1 MPDLSL
7 VMLGA
12 GSSTRFGLSVKKQWL
27 RIGCDPLWL
36 VATNRL
42 LAMHPFAKIVVV
54 APKAELSYMRHF
66 GEFTFC
72 EGGDTRQ
79 DSLKAALAHVQ
90 SEHVMVSD
98 IARACIPQTLFT
110 RLIGSAGCAD
120 VIVPALKIA
129 DTAFFQDDPID
140 RNEVRLIQTP
150 QLSRTK
156 ALKEALKSAVS
167 FTDDSSA
174 IKANGGT
181 AWYVE
186 GDERA
191 HKLTFAG
198 DLAKLSCLDA
208 PSPLTFTGNGF
219 DVHAFSDTGPMM
231 LGGVEVSQTQ
241 GFKAHSDGDVALH
254 ALTDAIL
261 GAACAGDI
269 GEFFPDTDPAYKGAD
284 SGVLL
289 GRVMDFVKSVGFE
302 MVHCD
307 ITIIAQTP
315 KLGAFKEAMRHRIA
329 SLVGLSPSLVNVKA
343 TTTEHLG
350 FVGRNEGVAV
360 SASATLKFYDWTRA

>member
-1 MPDLSL
+1 VPDLSL

-12 GSSTRFGLSVKKQWL
+12 GSSTRFGLPVKKQWL
-27 RIGCDPLWL
+27 RVGCDPLWL
-36 VATNRL
+36 VATKRL
-42 LAMHPFAKIVVV
+42 VAMHPFAKVIIV
-54 APKAELSYMRHF
+54 APKAELAYMRHF
-66 GEFTFC
+66 GDFTFC

-79 DSLKAALAHVQ
+79 ESLKAALLHVNTP
-90 SEHVMVSD
+90 HVMVSD
-98 IARACIPQTLFT
+98 IARACVPQEVIA
-110 RLIGSAGCAD
+110 RLLGSAGCAD
-120 VIVPALKIA
+120 VIVPACKVT
-129 DTAFFQDDPID
+129 DTAFFQDDPIN
-140 RNEVRLIQTP
+140 REEVRLIQTP
-150 QLSRTK
+150 QLSHTQ
-156 ALKEALKSAVS
+156 ALKNALKTDVC

-208 PSPLTFTGNGF
+208 PSPFMFTGNGF
-219 DVHAFSDTGPMM
+219 DVHAFSNVGPMM

-269 GEFFPDTDPAYKGAD
+269 GEFFPDTDPAYKGVD

-289 GRVMDFVKSVGFE
+289 GKVVEFVKSVGFE

-315 KLGAFKEAMRHRIA
+315 KLGAFKDAMRRRIA
-329 SLVGLSPSLVNVKA
+329 SLVGLSPSQINVKA

-360 SASATLKFYDWTRA
+360 QASATLKFYDWTRA

>member
-12 GSSTRFGLSVKKQWL
+12 GSSTRFGLPVKKQWL
-27 RIGCDPLWL
+27 RIGSDPLWL
-36 VATNRL
+36 ATTKRL
-42 LAMHPFAKIVVV
+42 AAMHPFVTIIVV
-54 APKAELSYMRHF
+54 APRAELSYMKHF
-66 GEFTFC
+66 GAFTFC
-72 EGGDTRQ
+72 EGGATRQ
-79 DSLKAALAHVQ
+79 DSLKAALAHVK
-90 SEHVMVSD
+90 SEYVMVSD
-98 IARACIPQTLFT
+98 IARACVPQELFG

-140 RNEVRLIQTP
+140 RDEVRLIQTP
-150 QLSRTK
+150 QLSRTS
-156 ALKEALKSAVS
+156 ALKQALESTVS

-191 HKLTFAG
+191 HKLTFAS
-198 DLAKLSCLDA
+198 DLAKLPCLHG

-284 SGVLL
+284 SAMLL
-289 GRVMDFVKSVGFE
+289 EQVMEFVKNVGFE

-307 ITIIAQTP
+307 VTVIAQTP
-315 KLGAFKEAMRHRIA
+315 KLGAFKEAMRQRIA
-329 SLVGLSPSLVNVKA
+329 SLVGLSPSCVNVKA

-350 FVGRNEGVAV
+350 FVGRKEGVAV
-360 SASATLKFYDWTRA
+360 QASATLKFYDWTRA